1 MRHKDVLRSKLARPS
16 LRARARPVKQR
27 TAIGQIFSAVN
38 QPVSL
43 AMQCCERC
51 GHVQYPSA
59 DLCGACLC
67 PDLTFRSVSGR
78 GILLAKTELHH
89 SLWEYFKRRIKER
102 PWPIGS
108 VQLDAGPTVMAHM
121 GSEDL
126 VPGSKVQVFSHLD
139 ATLSAVLITVRD
151 EVNLDRSER
160 LAIVRRL
167 GLNNSSDKEGGF

>member
-1 MRHKDVLRSKLARPS
+1 
-16 LRARARPVKQR
+16 
-27 TAIGQIFSAVN
+27 
-38 QPVSL
+38 
-43 AMQCCERC
+43 
-51 GHVQYPSA
+51 
-59 DLCGACLC
+59 
-67 PDLTFRSVSGR
+67 
-78 GILLAKTELHH
+78 LLAKTELHH

-139 ATLSAVLITVRD
+139 ATLSAVLIAVGD

-160 LAIVRRL
+160 LAIVRRM